1 MDIAHHKM
9 LFFDK
14 MHARASSMI
23 YDVRDFAM
31 LTKSRH
37 LALAV

>member
-1 MDIAHHKM
+1 MDIANHKM

-31 LTKSRH
+31 LTR
-37 LALAV
+37 LALTV